1 MIDMMNLK
9 NNNVLQLAYMGDAIY
24 EVYIREFLINKGIV
38 KVNDLQKNAVK
49 YVSAK
54 AQANFLMNLI
64 NENFFDD
71 IELEIIKRARN
82 HKSRIP
88 KNTDIVT
95 YKYATSLEAVIGYL
109 YLSNNKS
116 RIDKI
121 MEYIL
126 NTNNNKGE

>member
-1 MIDMMNLK
+1 MMNLK

-126 NTNNNKGE
+126 STSDNKGE

>member
-1 MIDMMNLK
+1 MMNLK

-24 EVYIREFLINKGIV
+24 EIYIREFLINKGIV

-54 AQANFLMNLI
+54 AQANFLMSLI

-109 YLSNNKS
+109 YLSNNKG

-126 NTNNNKGE
+126 NTNDNKGE